1 MGLCACLR
9 PGRDRLEEGNESY
22 ARCPRRYQECGSG
35 GFSVPWLLIIVPVVV
50 FVLFLVAV
58 NWMATRIVSR
68 TIEQKHRLLEQLL
81 DDGQVP
87 SLWRQQQGRRAR
99 LTRFL
104 RRRKPTSSEE
114 KRGYL
119 SRLCDLA
126 SYVEN
131 TTLVADEETRETLLE
146 RLGEIQICWESR
158 PDDEL

>member
-1 MGLCACLR
+1 M
-9 PGRDRLEEGNESY
+9 
-22 ARCPRRYQECGSG
+22 
-35 GFSVPWLLIIVPVVV
+35 PWLLIIVPVVV

-104 RRRKPTSSEE
+104 RRRQRTSSEE
-114 KRGYL
+114 KREYL

-126 SYVEN
+126 SYGED
-131 TTLVADEETRETLLE
+131 TALVADEETRETLLE